1 MTYKRSALMQS
12 RIQQNKETIFAATKQ
27 LISEGGFKNAQITA
41 IAEIAGVSNGLVYRY
56 FKNKSQLMMDVLTEV
71 SDTEI
76 GILNSIA
83 DSDLPVDQKLHKAVR
98 VFVKRALNDPHMAY
112 ALMLEPVEDA
122 EFNQARIMV
131 KANIAKPIERI
142 LKQGKTE
149 GVFLVNDIKIAALC
163 IVGAMTYSVI
173 EPLNANNS
181 ASQIFPSEM
190 SLAISHEN
198 YRAYFSQEVADFCLT
213 SARVL
218 VH

>member
-12 RIQQNKETIFAATKQ
+12 RIQQNKEAIFSATKM
-27 LISEGGFKNAQITA
+27 LIGQGGFKNAQITA
-41 IAEIAGVSNGLVYRY
+41 IAETAGVSNGLVYRY
-56 FKNKSQLMMDVLTEV
+56 FKNKSQLMLDVLNKV
-71 SDTEI
+71 SDAEI
-76 GILNSIA
+76 HILNSIA
-83 DSDLPVDQKLHKAVR
+83 DSDLLVDDKLHKAVR
-98 VFVKRALNDPHMAY
+98 VFVKRALNDPQMAY

-122 EFNQARIMV
+122 EFNQARIVV

-142 LKQGKTE
+142 LKQGKDE

-173 EPLNANNS
+173 EPFNANNS
-181 ASQIFPSEM
+181 ASKLSSSEM
-190 SLAISHEN
+190 SLAITHED

-218 VH
+218 TK